1 MPKFTRVI
9 PALVL
14 AAALALTWVGT
25 AYAGPN
31 ANAAIS
37 AAVSKAGETM
47 GEEETITLA
56 ISATGLSGATGYA
69 AVAWFNTA
77 DFNNPTAAN
86 NLTGATR
93 VSPQTEANTDVEGFD
108 TRAEFG
114 SAIFRGTPAVDGDDG
129 IATFTFTT
137 KAGFE
142 TGGLAVVWVVLRAG
156 SERDTVFI
164 NSDRSAKIFVINPPA
179 PEAMID
185 GAPTQDVSS
194 HGATTLSAS
203 LTGAA
208 GDTITWTVSAA
219 LTGAIG
225 VTIDDITG
233 DPVTTLPSLPL
244 VLGATEVTFSTI
256 TLADGTSTITLGG
269 NEIGSGTAT
278 IIIGAGGTVD
288 TARVIFDVAFPAE
301 LSAFAGELKEGSV
314 QLNWTAVSQTNNA
327 GWRVLRSTDNE
338 NFEPVGNIVPGAG
351 TSNEALDYG
360 FSDTN
365 LPEDVGKVYYV
376 LEQVDLDGTVTR
388 SGVAEVLLGGRFV
401 DLPSEFSTMVYP
413 NPFNPATTIAYSLP
427 EAARVS
433 IVVYDAIG
441 QEIRSLA
448 RSSETAAGRYSIQ
461 WDARDNSGRRVASGV
476 YFAHITAG
484 NFKNVQKM
492 MLLK

>member
-1 MPKFTRVI
+1 MATYK
-9 PALVL
+9 
-14 AAALALTWVGT
+14 
-25 AYAGPN
+25 
-31 ANAAIS
+31 
-37 AAVSKAGETM
+37 AV
-47 GEEETITLA
+47 
-56 ISATGLSGATGYA
+56 
-69 AVAWFNTA
+69 VWFNTA
-77 DFNNPTAAN
+77 DFDNPTAVN
-86 NLTGATR
+86 NLTGA
-93 VSPQTEANTDVEGFD
+93 VAPGGPQTEANTDVEGFD
-108 TRAEFG
+108 TQATYGAATLGDPR
-114 SAIFRGTPAVDGDDG
+114 PVVDGDDG

-142 TGGLAVVWVVLRAG
+142 TGGIAVVWVELRTAE
-156 SERDTVFI
+156 SEIDTVFI

-244 VLGATEVTFSTI
+244 VLGPTEVTFSTI

-278 IIIGAGGTVD
+278 VIIGAGGTVD

-301 LSAFAGELKEGSV
+301 LSAFAGELKEGNV

-360 FSDTN
+360 FSDAN

>member
-1 MPKFTRVI
+1 VI
-9 PALVL
+9 T
-14 AAALALTWVGT
+14 AAASKTTGV
-25 AYAGPN
+25 
-31 ANAAIS
+31 AA
-37 AAVSKAGETM
+37 
-47 GEEETITLA
+47 EETITLVF
-56 ISATGLSGATGYA
+56 SATGLTGATGYTVA
-69 AVAWFNTA
+69 AWFNTA
-77 DFNNPTAAN
+77 ALGRGDGSRFNNPTTVN
-86 NLTGATR
+86 GLTGAINVGT
-93 VSPQTEANTDVEGFD
+93 SSAENTDVEGFD
-108 TRAEFG
+108 TMAESG
-114 SAIFRGTPAVDGDDG
+114 GATLGTPPVDGDSD
-129 IATFTFTT
+129 IATFSFKTDSLFTT
-137 KAGFE
+137 GS
-142 TGGLAVVWVVLRAG
+142 LAVVWVAMRAG
-156 SERDTVFI
+156 SEIDTVFI

-208 GDTITWTVSAA
+208 GDTINWTVSAA
-219 LTGAIG
+219 MAGAIG
-225 VTIDDITG
+225 VTIDAITG

-244 VLGATEVTFSTI
+244 LLGATEVTFSTI

-278 IIIGAGGTVD
+278 VIIGAGGTVD
-288 TARVIFDVAFPAE
+288 TANVIFDVPFPAE

-314 QLNWTAVSQTNNA
+314 QLNWTVVSQTNNA

-360 FSDTN
+360 FSDAN

-388 SGVAEVLLGGRFV
+388 SSVAEVLLGGRFV

-427 EAARVS
+427 EAAKVS

-448 RSSETAAGRYSIQ
+448 RSSQTVAGRYSIQ

-492 MLLK
+492 LLLK

>member
-1 MPKFTRVI
+1 M
-9 PALVL
+9 
-14 AAALALTWVGT
+14 

-37 AAVSKAGETM
+37 AAVSKAGEMMDGEGMM

-56 ISATGLSGATGYA
+56 ISATGLSGVTAYT

-77 DFNNPTAAN
+77 DFDNPTAAN
-86 NLTGATR
+86 NLTGATGL
-93 VSPQTEANTDVEGFD
+93 PPTFGANTDVEGFD
-108 TRAEFG
+108 TQATYG
-114 SAIFRGTPAVDGDDG
+114 AAMLGTPAVDGDDG

-137 KAGFE
+137 KAGFT
-142 TGGLAVVWVVLRAG
+142 TGGIAVVWVALRAG
-156 SERDTVFI
+156 AEIDTVFI

-301 LSAFAGELKEGSV
+301 LSAFAGELKEGNV

-327 GWRVLRSTDNE
+327 GWRVLRSMDNE
-338 NFEPVGNIVPGAG
+338 NFEPVGDIVPGAG

>member
-14 AAALALTWVGT
+14 AAAVALTWVGT
-25 AYAGPN
+25 TYAGPN
-31 ANAAIS
+31 ASAAIS
-37 AAVSKAGETM
+37 AAVSKTTGVEA
-47 GEEETITLA
+47 EESITLTIT
-56 ISATGLSGATGYA
+56 ATGLSGATGYT
-69 AVAWFNTA
+69 AVTWFNTA
-77 DFNNPTAAN
+77 EFDDPSAAN
-86 NLTGATR
+86 NLTGATGL
-93 VSPQTEANTDVEGFD
+93 SATSEANTDVAGFD
-108 TRAEFG
+108 NRATFG
-114 SAIFRGTPAVDGDDG
+114 AAMLGTPAVDGDDD
-129 IATFTFTT
+129 IATFTFKSKAEFTT
-137 KAGFE
+137 GSLGA
-142 TGGLAVVWVVLRAG
+142 VWVALRAG
-156 SERDTVFI
+156 SEVDTVFI
-164 NSDRSAKIFVINPPA
+164 NMDRSAKTFVINPPA
-179 PEAMID
+179 PQADIG

-208 GDTITWTVSAA
+208 GDTIEWTVSAA

-225 VTIDDITG
+225 VTIDAITG
-233 DPVTTLPSLPL
+233 DPVTTLPSLPIL
-244 VLGATEVTFSTI
+244 LGATAVTFSTI

-269 NEIGSGTAT
+269 NEIGSGTAQV
-278 IIIGAGGTVD
+278 IIGAGGTVD
-288 TARVIFDVAFPAE
+288 TANVIFDVPFPAE
-301 LSAFAGELKEGSV
+301 LSAFAGEFEDGRV
-314 QLNWTAVSQTNNA
+314 QLNWTTVSQTNNA

-338 NFEPVGNIVPGAG
+338 TFEPVGNIVPGAG

-360 FSDTN
+360 YSDVD
-365 LPEDVGKVYYV
+365 LPEGVEKVYYV

-388 SGVAEVLLGGRFV
+388 SGIAEILLGGRFV
-401 DLPSEFSTMVYP
+401 DLPSEFNTMVYP

-427 EAARVS
+427 EAAKVS

-448 RSSETAAGRYSIQ
+448 RSSQTAAGRYSIQ

>member
-1 MPKFTRVI
+1 M
-9 PALVL
+9 
-14 AAALALTWVGT
+14 

-37 AAVSKAGETM
+37 AAVSKAGEMMDGEGMM

-56 ISATGLSGATGYA
+56 ISATGLSGVTGYT

-77 DFNNPTAAN
+77 DFDNPTAAN
-86 NLTGATR
+86 NLTGA
-93 VSPQTEANTDVEGFD
+93 VGAPALPPKTEANTDVEGFD
-108 TRAEFG
+108 TQATYG
-114 SAIFRGTPAVDGDDG
+114 AAMLGTPAVDGDDG

-137 KAGFE
+137 KAGFT
-142 TGGLAVVWVVLRAG
+142 TGGIAVVWVALRAG
-156 SERDTVFI
+156 AEIDTVFI

-301 LSAFAGELKEGSV
+301 LSAFAGELKEGNV

-327 GWRVLRSTDNE
+327 GWRVLRSMDNE
-338 NFEPVGNIVPGAG
+338 NFEPVGDIVPGAG